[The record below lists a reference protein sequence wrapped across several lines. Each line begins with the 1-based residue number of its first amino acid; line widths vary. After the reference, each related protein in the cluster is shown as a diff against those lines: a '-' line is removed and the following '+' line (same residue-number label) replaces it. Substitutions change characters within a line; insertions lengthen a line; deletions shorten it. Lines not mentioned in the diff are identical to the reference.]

1 MIQVHRNAPV
11 ELTILLVHEDSK
23 RSIVTVFLLL
33 EIHLGSV
40 VVVRFH
46 CIDMIRGFQPCWR

>member
-1 MIQVHRNAPV
+1 MVQVHRDAPI
-11 ELTILLVHEDSK
+11 EFTILLEHEDSK
-23 RSIVTVFLLL
+23 RSIVAVFLLL

-46 CIDMIRGFQPCWR
+46 CIVGVRGFRPWWR